1 MSDVIDDDNE
11 WEKRH
16 LEYEAH
22 IDELSKSLRVCAIHG
37 NPASINNGYE
47 SELSILADPCGC
59 WLQAEYYDS
68 IDECVEAWNKQPRID
83 AMQSTIAALRERI
96 ATLEAERWTPVVTH
110 GFQEDMNRGMDKPRY
125 IINFRAEGRLI
136 SMEDSEGHSM
146 CVLLRPDYAVCRR
159 KGSEGE
165 VTNGE

>member
-1 MSDVIDDDNE
+1 MSNASDDDNE

-37 NPASINNGYE
+37 NPASINSGYE

-83 AMQSTIAALRERI
+83 AMQATIAALRERI
-96 ATLEAERWTPVVTH
+96 ATLEAELVDAYEPYILKVIQEMSDDWLRRFPPSSDQCRDALLVRAWFPV
-110 GFQEDMNRGMDKPRY
+110 DMT
-125 IINFRAEGRLI
+125 
-136 SMEDSEGHSM
+136 
-146 CVLLRPDYAVCRR
+146 DYEELNRR
-159 KGSEGE
+159 KGSEDKGSDE
-165 VTNGE
+165 